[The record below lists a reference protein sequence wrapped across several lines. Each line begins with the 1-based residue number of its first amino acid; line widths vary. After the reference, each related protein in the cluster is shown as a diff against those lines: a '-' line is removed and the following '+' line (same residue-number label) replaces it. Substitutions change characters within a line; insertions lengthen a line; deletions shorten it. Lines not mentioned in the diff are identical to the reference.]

1 MSPHESDLH
10 RLKLEHSIYADLA
23 RTLTSTLDLSQVLR
37 IVMEKVKDL
46 LRPRNWSL
54 LLMEPDGLS
63 LRFEIIVGEGDDL
76 LTGRTLNIGEGIAG
90 WVAQTGESLLVQ
102 DAQNDKRFCRRFDEL
117 CSFTT
122 RSIIAVPLKN
132 KGKVLGVIELVNRM
146 EEDIFSDLDMHSLET
161 IAEYAAI
168 AIGNAALFER
178 VQRLVVTDDHT
189 SLYNIRYLYDALDR
203 ELKSADAEGHEVSLI
218 FFDLDHF
225 KKVNDRHGHLA
236 GSKTLRE
243 VGLLLKE
250 LTRPGDVPVRYG
262 GDEFIVL
269 MPRAGR
275 AEAMAFA
282 EFLRERINKHAFLC
296 EEGLNLHITASYGV
310 ATYPG
315 AASDKATLLNM
326 VDAAMYRIKET
337 TRNGI
342 AAA

>member
-1 MSPHESDLH
+1 MSPPQSDLE

-23 RTLTSTLDLSQVLR
+23 RTLTSTLDLSQVLQ
-37 IVMEKVKDL
+37 IVMDKVKEL
-46 LRPRNWSL
+46 LKPRNWSL
-54 LLMEPDGLS
+54 LLMEPDKLR
-63 LRFEIIVGEGDDL
+63 LRFEIIVGEGADVL
-76 LTGRTLNIGEGIAG
+76 VGKTLNVGEGIAG

-102 DAQNDKRFCRRFDEL
+102 DAQNDRRFCGRFDEL
-117 CSFTT
+117 CKFTT

-132 KGKVLGVIELVNRM
+132 KGRVLGVIELINRM
-146 EEDIFSDLDMHSLET
+146 EVDTFSDLDMHSLET

-168 AIGNAALFER
+168 AIDNAALFER
-178 VQRLVVTDDHT
+178 IQRLVITDDHT

-203 ELKSADAEGHEVSLI
+203 ELKSSDAGDHEVSLI

-225 KKVNDRHGHLA
+225 KRVNDRHGHMA

-269 MPRAGR
+269 MPQAGK
-275 AEAMAFA
+275 EKAMAFA
-282 EFLRERINKHAFLC
+282 EFLRDRINSHPFLS
-296 EEGLNLHITASYGV
+296 EEGLDLHITASYGV
-310 ATYPG
+310 ATYPHD
-315 AASDKATLLNM
+315 AADKVTLLNM

-337 TRNGI
+337 TRNAVGS
-342 AAA
+342 A